1 MGVKVKRKA
10 HFVSPW
16 SQRGSESGLRVKVT
30 SDKQGKDDGV
40 KKKRKPSSQTFL
52 SRLRSHQD
60 IPPLH
65 PHPHTV
71 TSAREVR
78 RSSSCYGDRLCGEM

>member
-10 HFVSPW
+10 RFVSLW

-30 SDKQGKDDGV
+30 SGKQGGDDG
-40 KKKRKPSSQTFL
+40 KKREPSSQTFL

-60 IPPLH
+60 IPPCT
-65 PHPHTV
+65 PPPPYRNI
-71 TSAREVR
+71 SQ
-78 RSSSCYGDRLCGEM
+78 RSQEKQQLPW